1 VSKELSSRA
10 RGAGGSTARALQLR
24 QNMASGAYPWRG
36 AGALCEGINYTSA
49 EASDMLDGKHLKIME
64 LEWAPYAIRDSSAP
78 HGWRGFD
85 VDLLDQL
92 SWLLGFTFEMHDPGS
107 PAPGETWDDVLFRA
121 ERSSDMI
128 ASWWGVTPARLERV
142 LYLPGHVDA
151 SSLIVH
157 GWHMARLS
165 LWPSRARRSRRAQ
178 CGELIA
184 GMLVQLRFAR

>member
-1 VSKELSSRA
+1 
-10 RGAGGSTARALQLR
+10 
-24 QNMASGAYPWRG
+24 
-36 AGALCEGINYTSA
+36 
-49 EASDMLDGKHLKIME
+49 MLDGKHLKIME

-151 SSLIVH
+151 SASLI
-157 GWHMARLS
+157 
-165 LWPSRARRSRRAQ
+165 ARRLHSNGDGDWVKALFSWLTQRPPSPRAFHAMFSR
-178 CGELIA
+178 
-184 GMLVQLRFAR
+184 